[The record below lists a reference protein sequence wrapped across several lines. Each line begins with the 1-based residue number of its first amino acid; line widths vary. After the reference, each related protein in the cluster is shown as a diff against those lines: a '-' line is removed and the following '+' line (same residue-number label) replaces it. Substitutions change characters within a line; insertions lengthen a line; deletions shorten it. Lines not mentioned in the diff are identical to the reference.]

1 MSALLAFGFL
11 VLQATASPPVPRVQ
25 MGVTVRPETVTVGD
39 PFRLVVRVRAPRS
52 AVIEFPS
59 AMDSGGA
66 VEALD
71 PVVVQPSTDTTA
83 MEQTATYRL
92 AAWDVGRL
100 PLVLADIL
108 VRDADG
114 ERRLPLRNLVVHVR
128 SVLPADSALRTPRPP
143 RDVLDIPPPW
153 WWWVVIGLA
162 VMAVLLLLWS
172 WFRRRRRVTTTQAI
186 DPLMLAEESFDRID
200 ALGLVAAGERAR
212 HAALVIEVVR
222 EYLARVVVHAPTSLT
237 SAELLAAVRA
247 ARGIPANA
255 LAGLLV
261 EVDLVKFARRP
272 ISADRAV
279 AIATDSRALVRAI
292 DSARHVVPPAER
304 VAA

>member
-1 MSALLAFGFL
+1 MNALLAFGFL
-11 VLQATASPPVPRVQ
+11 VLQATAPAPRVQ
-25 MGVTVRPETVTVGD
+25 MGVAIRPETVTVGD

-52 AVIEFPS
+52 AVVEFPTV
-59 AMDSGGA
+59 MDSGGA

-71 PVVVQPSTDTTA
+71 PVVVQPSADTTA
-83 MEQTATYRL
+83 IEQTATYRL

-108 VRDADG
+108 VRDANG
-114 ERRLPLRNLVVHVR
+114 ERRLPLRNLFVQVR
-128 SVLPADSALRTPRPP
+128 SVLPADSSQRTPRPP
-143 RDVLDIPPPW
+143 RDVIEIPPPW
-153 WWWVVIGLA
+153 WWWAVLALA
-162 VMAVLLLLWS
+162 VVAVLLLLWS
-172 WFRRRRRVTTTQAI
+172 WVRRRRRLTTAQSV
-186 DPLMLAEESFDRID
+186 DPLMLAEESFDRIE

-212 HAALVIEVVR
+212 HAALVVEVVR

-237 SAELLAAVRA
+237 SAELLAAVRE
-247 ARGIPANA
+247 ARGVPANA

-279 AIATDSRALVRAI
+279 AIAKDSRAMVRAI
-292 DSARHVVPPAER
+292 DSARR
-304 VAA
+304 VAPAAAREAA